1 MVIENV
7 NINGSWVKEWNN
19 RSWLQK
25 FNNIFVIFFFVVKSK
40 IVKRE
45 NNETKIVSE

>member
-7 NINGSWVKEWNN
+7 NFNGSWVKEWNN
-19 RSWLQK
+19 GSWLQK
-25 FNNIFVIFFFVVKSK
+25 FNNICVIFFFVKSK